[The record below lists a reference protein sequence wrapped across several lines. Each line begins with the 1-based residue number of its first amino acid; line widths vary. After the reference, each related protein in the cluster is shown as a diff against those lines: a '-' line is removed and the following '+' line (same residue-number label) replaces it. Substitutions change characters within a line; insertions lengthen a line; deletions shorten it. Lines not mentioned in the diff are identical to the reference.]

1 LSDDNA
7 AVAGKI
13 DKDIDALYQAHP
25 SEFTAS
31 RNALA
36 KTLTG
41 EPAREVRNLKKP
53 TAVPWAVNQVFWK
66 ARPIYD
72 RLVER
77 GQALRTAQIA
87 SLKGRKADVR
97 TAIDAH
103 RRAVGEAVQRA
114 QQLAS
119 EAGLSPDADQ
129 LARMVEAVS
138 LAATPSS
145 EAGRFTEVVEPL
157 GFGVLSGVTPIVR
170 AAPAA
175 DHAAERRKAEQERRE
190 KQEAE
195 ARLKAASRELER
207 AQERVE
213 TARQA
218 LQRAEADLHA
228 AERLVE
234 VESAKIKVSK

>member
-1 LSDDNA
+1 
-7 AVAGKI
+7 VAGRI
-13 DKDIDALYQAHP
+13 DKDIDALYQTHP

-103 RRAVGEAVQRA
+103 RRAVGEAVHRA

-129 LARMVEAVS
+129 LARMFEAVS

-145 EAGRFTEVVEPL
+145 EAGRFTEVAEPL
-157 GFGVLSGVTPIVR
+157 GFGVLSGVTPVAR

-175 DHAAERRKAEQERRE
+175 DHADERRKAEQERRE

-213 TARQA
+213 TSRQA

-234 VESAKIKVSK
+234 VESAKLKVSK